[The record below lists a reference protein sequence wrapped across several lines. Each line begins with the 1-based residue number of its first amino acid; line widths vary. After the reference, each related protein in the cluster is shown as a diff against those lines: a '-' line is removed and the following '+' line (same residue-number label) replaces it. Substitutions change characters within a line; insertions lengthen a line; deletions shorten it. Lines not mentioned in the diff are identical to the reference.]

1 MKRSTLT
8 FLMLGLAATS
18 AAHAEFKCDGR
29 PLTRVDATAC
39 AKAAESLAE
48 LRRYHRADRA
58 DSRPVHHGLRHP
70 GGKRRVG
77 RTAAPE
83 KPERVATAAPR
94 TLAAPERPRP
104 GHAARGAQCL
114 H

>member
-1 MKRSTLT
+1 MNRSTLT

-48 LRRYHRADRA
+48 LRRYI
-58 DSRPVHHGLRHP
+58 SRTKLIYGLYIMDY
-70 GGKRRVG
+70 GISAESVAG
-77 RTAAPE
+77 RTPAAE
-83 KPERVATAAPR
+83 KPERVAKATQR
-94 TLAAPERPRP
+94 
-104 GHAARGAQCL
+104 
-114 H
+114 

>member
-1 MKRSTLT
+1 MKRSALT

-48 LRRYHRADRA
+48 LRRFIQRTKLI
-58 DSRPVHHGLRHP
+58 HGLYIMDY
-70 GGKRRVG
+70 GISAESVAG
-77 RTAAPE
+77 RTAASE
-83 KPERVATAAPR
+83 KPERVATTAPQR
-94 TLAAPERPRP
+94 
-104 GHAARGAQCL
+104 
-114 H
+114 